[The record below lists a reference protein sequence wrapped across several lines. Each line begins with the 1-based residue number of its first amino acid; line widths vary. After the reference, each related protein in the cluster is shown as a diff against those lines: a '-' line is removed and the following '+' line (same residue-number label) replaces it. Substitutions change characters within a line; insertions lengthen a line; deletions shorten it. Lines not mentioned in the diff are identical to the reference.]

1 MATKS
6 SIAVI
11 NIFLI
16 VIFKIT
22 AFCTFTNYPA
32 CAFHEQTQSSTQF
45 FPWSPPVHTE
55 DVQTN
60 EDYGLEQS

>member
-1 MATKS
+1 MAKKS

-11 NIFLI
+11 NIFLTI
-16 VIFKIT
+16 IFNVT
-22 AFCTFTNYPA
+22 VLCTFTNYPA

-45 FPWSPPVHTE
+45 FPWSSPVHTE

-60 EDYGLEQS
+60 ENYGLKQS